1 MDTLF
6 PHPYLVCIVAALM
19 GLQLGSFLNVV
30 VWRLPLMMQ
39 RQWEAECA
47 ELQGATNEPAQEPFN
62 LSAPR
67 SHCPACKTPLRAA
80 DLVPVLSY
88 LWLRGKCAHCG
99 VAVSVRYPLVELA
112 VALLWGIC
120 AWRWGFSVEALA
132 WAGFGS
138 VLLALA
144 LIDADTML
152 LPDSLTLP
160 LLWAGILCASFGVI
174 QLPLLQSVWGA
185 AAGYGVLWA
194 VQAVFKLIT
203 GKQGMGEGDYKLL
216 AALGA
221 WLGWMVLPMVVLIA
235 SLLGVVL
242 ALGMRWRGSLK
253 VGEPLPFGPYLVV
266 AGLVCATVDLH
277 SGLYSF

>member
-1 MDTLF
+1 MDIFISHL
-6 PHPYLVCIVAALM
+6 YVGCILAALI

-39 RQWEAECA
+39 RQWEADCA
-47 ELQGATNEPAQEPFN
+47 QLQGAISDSVEAFN
-62 LSAPR
+62 LSTPR
-67 SHCPACKTPLRAA
+67 SHCPACKTPLRANE
-80 DLVPVLSY
+80 LVPVLSY
-88 LWLRGKCAHCG
+88 LWLKGECGHCG

-112 VALLWGIC
+112 TSLLWGFC
-120 AWRWGFSVEALA
+120 ALRWGFSAEALA

-160 LLWAGILCASFGVI
+160 LLWAGILCASMGVI

-185 AAGYGVLWA
+185 AAGYGVLWT
-194 VQAVFKLIT
+194 VQAVFKLFT

-216 AALGA
+216 SALGA
-221 WLGWMVLPMVVLIA
+221 WLGWMALPLVVLMA
-235 SLLGVVL
+235 SMLGVIVAL
-242 ALGMRWRGSLK
+242 AMRWRGNLK
-253 VGEPLPFGPYLVV
+253 AGEPLPFGPYLAL
-266 AGLVCATVDLH
+266 AGLVCAVVDLH
-277 SGLYSF
+277 SSLYFF

>member
-1 MDTLF
+1 
-6 PHPYLVCIVAALM
+6 
-19 GLQLGSFLNVV
+19 
-30 VWRLPLMMQ
+30 MMQ
-39 RQWEAECA
+39 TQWEADCA
-47 ELQGATNEPAQEPFN
+47 QLQGAISEPAKAFN
-62 LSAPR
+62 LSTPR
-67 SHCPACKTPLRAA
+67 SHCPACKTPLRAV
-80 DLVPVLSY
+80 DLIPVLSY
-88 LWLRGKCAHCG
+88 LWLKGKCGHCG

-112 VALLWGIC
+112 VALLWGFC

-138 VLLALA
+138 VLVTLA

-160 LLWAGILCASFGVI
+160 LLWAGILCASIGVT

-194 VQAVFKLIT
+194 VQTVFKLIT

-221 WLGWMVLPMVVLIA
+221 WLGWMVLPMVILMA
-235 SLLGVVL
+235 SLLGVIVAL
-242 ALGMRWRGSLK
+242 AMRWRGSLK
-253 VGEPLPFGPYLVV
+253 AGEPLPFGPYLVL
-266 AGLVCATVDLH
+266 AGLVCAAVDLP